1 MLDNNPYREK
11 RNQEV
16 ETRRGLTLL
25 FNSDRRVL
33 PDGGARS
40 ELVVQVALA
49 RRPLLQEQ
57 ISPEAS
63 RQNGRQNQVR

>member
-1 MLDNNPYREK
+1 MLDNNSCREK
-11 RNQEV
+11 GNQEG

-25 FNSDRRVL
+25 FDSDRRVI

-40 ELVVQVALA
+40 ELVVQVAPA

-57 ISPEAS
+57 RSPEAS
-63 RQNGRQNQVR
+63 SRNGRQMR